1 MVLKTLAWVS
11 IFLFGVTAPVYT
23 SAQSYPSRPVRLIV
37 PFAPGG
43 SVDILAR
50 LVGQRLSESMG
61 QQFVIDNRPG
71 AGSILGVD
79 LAAKAQPDGHTL
91 ILVSV
96 AFAINASLRRT
107 LPYDTVRD
115 LVPVSLVAAAPNLLV
130 VNPTLPAAS
139 VQDLVKLAKGTKG
152 SLNYASAGV
161 GTPTHLAAE
170 LFNSMTGAG
179 LVHIPYKGGGP
190 ALVDVV
196 SGQVKVMFPGIVS
209 GIGHVKNNRLK
220 GLGVT
225 GKKRSD
231 ALPNV
236 PTIAESGYPEYEALN
251 WFAVLAPTGTPAHA
265 VQAVN
270 KRISDLLQLTDVVKF
285 LQRNGAEPMSST
297 PQEAKQHISKEI
309 SKWREVVNTSKASA
323 K

>member
-1 MVLKTLAWVS
+1 MAFKTLAWVS
-11 IFLFGVTAPVYT
+11 IFLYGVTATFYA
-23 SAQSYPSRPVRLIV
+23 SAQSYPSRPVRLIA

-50 LVGQRLSESMG
+50 LVGQKLSESMG

-96 AFAINASLRRT
+96 AFAINASLRKT

-139 VQDLVKLAKGTKG
+139 IQDLVKLAKGTKE

-170 LFNSMTGAG
+170 LFNSMTGAS

-190 ALVDVV
+190 ALVDVI

-209 GIGHVKNNRLK
+209 GIGHVKNGRLK

-225 GKKRSD
+225 GKKRSA
-231 ALPNV
+231 ALPNI
-236 PTIAESGYPEYEALN
+236 PTIAESGYPQYEALN
-251 WFAVLAPTGTPAHA
+251 WFAVLAPTGTPANA

-270 KRISDLLQLTDVVKF
+270 KRMKELLQLNDVVKF
-285 LQRNGAEPMSST
+285 LERDGAEPMPST
-297 PQEAKQHISKEI
+297 PQEARQHISNEI
-309 SKWREVVNTSKASA
+309 SKWREVVNLSKASV